1 MKPLDFFAQHPV
13 FRAEEF
19 VAAHTASGERSPQT
33 SATILKQHVATGNLI
48 HVRRGIYATVP
59 RGVDP
64 ADTAVDPYL
73 LTTKLAAD
81 AVVAYHAALQFHG
94 KVYSDWRRFQFL
106 TGSRLRRFTFRDLE
120 FVGVQAP
127 AVVRSLPDF
136 GGGVQERPHAGGVVR
151 VTTQE
156 RTLVDVLDAPHRCGS
171 WEEVWRSLEMIEFF
185 DLDAVVSYVTKLGSG
200 LTAAR
205 LGFFLEQHR
214 EDLMVEEHDLD
225 ALRALGPSQ
234 PRYFDAKRQSGKLI
248 SQWNL
253 IVPFFLLSRNWEEVP

>member
-1 MKPLDFFAQHPV
+1 MFAV
-13 FRAEEF
+13 VSMRLFREGWTLRE
-19 VAAHTASGERSPQT
+19 
-33 SATILKQHVATGNLI
+33 
-48 HVRRGIYATVP
+48 
-59 RGVDP
+59 
-64 ADTAVDPYL
+64 TAVDPYL

-171 WEEVWRSLEMIEFF
+171 WEEVWRSLEMIAFF
-185 DLDAVVSYVTKLGSG
+185 DLDAVVGYVSQARIRPHGCTPWLLPGATSG
-200 LTAAR
+200 
-205 LGFFLEQHR
+205 
-214 EDLMVEEHDLD
+214 
-225 ALRALGPSQ
+225 GP
-234 PRYFDAKRQSGKLI
+234 YG
-248 SQWNL
+248 
-253 IVPFFLLSRNWEEVP
+253 